1 MRFPPAIVNLRRA
14 QLTLMLAVLI
24 PTVAM
29 TAVGI
34 VLVIMGSSV
43 PTLLAAVLILTF
55 CTTGIT
61 GYILGSIFVGKG
73 ASYARLQND
82 FLSSVSH
89 ELRTPLTSM
98 NLLLESLRD
107 GRLSPE
113 DTAKVI
119 ALLGQETGRLEVLVT
134 RLIELTRLETG
145 AHVFARQTI
154 DVAAAIEEAVAAFEV
169 TAITRP
175 TPIAVSVEPGLTV
188 VGDRGT
194 LVRAL
199 ANLLTN
205 AWKYTDDDKQ
215 ISVTATTSK
224 RWVEIAVRDN
234 GIGMSKA
241 EQRLAFT
248 RFARG
253 RKAIDRKT
261 PGVGLGLAFVRAI
274 VRGHRGRISI
284 DSAVGKGTTM
294 TIKLKR
300 RRKPRPVVTKATTT
314 SPAQQATAS

>member
-14 QLTLMLAVLI
+14 QLALMLAVLI

-29 TAVGI
+29 AAVGI
-34 VLVIMGSSV
+34 VLIALGNAM
-43 PTLLAAVLILTF
+43 PTVLAAVLILTL

-73 ASYARLQND
+73 ASFAQLQND
-82 FLSSVSH
+82 FLGSVSH

-98 NLLLESLRD
+98 NLLLESLRG
-107 GRLSPE
+107 GRLAAE
-113 DTAKVI
+113 DTERVI
-119 ALLGQETGRLEVLVT
+119 ALLNQETARLEQLVN

-145 AHVFARQTI
+145 GHVFARETI
-154 DVAAAIEEAVAAFEV
+154 DVAGMVAEAVASFDM
-169 TAITRP
+169 TSMPRP
-175 TPIAVSVEPGLTV
+175 TPVAVSIEPGLTV
-188 VGDRGT
+188 VGDRAT
-194 LVRAL
+194 LVRAIV
-199 ANLLTN
+199 NLLTN
-205 AWKYTDDDKQ
+205 AWKYTDDDKR
-215 ISVTATTSK
+215 ISVTAIASK
-224 RWVEIAVRDN
+224 RWVEIAVTDN

-253 RKAIDRKT
+253 RKAVDRKT

-274 VRGHRGRISI
+274 VRGHDGRMAITST
-284 DSAVGKGTTM
+284 VGRGTTM

-300 RRKPRPVVTKATTT
+300 RRKPRVAPVRTA
-314 SPAQQATAS
+314 PAPAAQQAAAH

>member
-1 MRFPPAIVNLRRA
+1 MRFPPAIINLRRA

-29 TAVGI
+29 AAVGI
-34 VLVIMGSSV
+34 VLVVVGNSMPTFVGSI
-43 PTLLAAVLILTF
+43 LILTL

-73 ASYARLQND
+73 ASLARIQND

-98 NLLLESLRD
+98 NLLLASLEGD
-107 GRLSPE
+107 RLSVA
-113 DTAKVI
+113 DRDQAL
-119 ALLGQETGRLEVLVT
+119 ALLTQETGRLEVLVN
-134 RLIELTRLETG
+134 RLIELTKLETG
-145 AHVFARQTI
+145 GHVFAREI
-154 DVAAAIEEAVAAFEV
+154 VDVTGAVEEAIASFAL
-169 TAITRP
+169 TSLPRP
-175 TPIAVSVEPGLTV
+175 TPVAVTVEPGLTV

-194 LVRAL
+194 LVRAIS
-199 ANLLTN
+199 NLLTN

-215 ISVTATTSK
+215 IAVHATRSK
-224 RWVEIAVRDN
+224 RWVEIAVTDN

-248 RFARG
+248 RFARS
-253 RKAIDRKT
+253 KPAIDRKT

-274 VRGHRGRISI
+274 VRGHHGKISI

-294 TIKLKR
+294 TIRLKR
-300 RRKPRPVVTKATTT
+300 RRKPRP
-314 SPAQQATAS
+314 SPGASSAAARQAAAPA